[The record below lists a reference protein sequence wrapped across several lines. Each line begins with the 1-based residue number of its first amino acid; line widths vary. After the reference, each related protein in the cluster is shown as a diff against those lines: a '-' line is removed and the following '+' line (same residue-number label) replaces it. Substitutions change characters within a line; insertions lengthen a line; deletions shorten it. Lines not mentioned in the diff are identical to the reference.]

1 MWEQN
6 VYLSTEINEQ
16 LCVRA
21 EQVAIALRVLPENER
36 LEGDIFL
43 LTTNRLPAYLPTRH
57 KNLRHK
63 NLPSLIENAGN
74 G

>member
-21 EQVAIALRVLPENER
+21 EQVAIALRVLPENEG

-43 LTTNRLPAYLPTRH
+43 LTTNRLPAYLPARH